1 MHTVPLKR
9 KIRLFLLQS
18 LEREKLVCFYYSPFK
33 EENSSVF
40 ATVPLK
46 RKIRLFLLRAGT
58 ENTPMIVGLGEAAQL
73 VNTYLG
79 RKLYFKQ
86 IKLIYTE
93 TLKSHNSKA

>member
-1 MHTVPLKR
+1 
-9 KIRLFLLQS
+9 
-18 LEREKLVCFYYSPFK
+18 
-33 EENSSVF
+33 
-40 ATVPLK
+40 
-46 RKIRLFLLRAGT
+46 
-58 ENTPMIVGLGEAAQL
+58 MIVGLGEAAQL